1 MLVLVRLSTARTARN
16 VVVMSDM
23 YEAYAASLMDTFGKP
38 QLVLTH
44 GDGVY
49 VEDSDG
55 KRYLDLLAG
64 IAVNALGH
72 RHPVLVEAISRQAG
86 EMIHVSNFFATPAQ
100 INLAQKLQ
108 GILEAEGYDGSSARV
123 FFTNSGAEGNEA
135 ALKLARLHKKNGR
148 VLALTHSFHGRTMG
162 ALTLTHKQAYREP
175 FEPLAGVADFVEPD
189 ISALEAAFDDD
200 VAAIFLEPIQ
210 GEAGVIPL
218 PDGFMER
225 ARELCDTHDA
235 LLVVDEVQTGMGR
248 TGRWLASAPY
258 VKADVITLAKGL
270 GGGVPSGAC
279 IGIGAAA
286 KLFHPGNHGT
296 TFGGNPLACA
306 ASLATLGE
314 VEKLFEQV
322 NEVSAWLT
330 ARLEAAGY
338 AVRGRGLLL
347 GIDVADSTAVR
358 QELLK
363 EGVIVN
369 APNPTTIR
377 LAPALIITAKELE
390 PFVEIMSRRAT
401 EFQGKK

>member
-1 MLVLVRLSTARTARN
+1 MPELAHSSMVLATRIAVAMTE
-16 VVVMSDM
+16 M
-23 YEAYAASLMDTFGKP
+23 YEAYASSLMDTFGKP
-38 QLVLTH
+38 QLVLTN

-49 VEDSDG
+49 VWDSDG
-55 KRYLDLLAG
+55 QRYLDLLAG

-72 RHPVLVEAISRQAG
+72 RHPALLEAISRQTG

-108 GILEAEGYDGSSARV
+108 DILSAEGYDGSSARI
-123 FFTNSGAEGNEA
+123 FFTNSGAEANEA
-135 ALKLARLHKKNGR
+135 ALKLTRLHKPGGR
-148 VLALTHSFHGRTMG
+148 VLALTHSFHGRTLG

-175 FEPLAGVADFVEPD
+175 FEPLAGTADFIEPE
-189 ISALEAAFDDD
+189 ISALETAFDDT

-218 PDGFMER
+218 PNGFMER
-225 ARELCDTHDA
+225 ARELCDKHNA
-235 LLVVDEVQTGMGR
+235 LLVIDEVQTGMGR
-248 TGRWLASAPY
+248 TGRWLASSPY

-270 GGGVPSGAC
+270 GGGVPIGAC
-279 IGIGAAA
+279 IGIGAAGA
-286 KLFHPGNHGT
+286 LFRPGNHGT

-314 VEKLFEQV
+314 VEKLLEHV

-330 ARLEAAGY
+330 ARLEDAGY

-347 GIDVADSTAVR
+347 GVDVADSTAVR

-377 LAPALIITAKELE
+377 LAPPLIITTEELE
-390 PFVEIMSRRAT
+390 PFVEIMHRRAT
-401 EFQGKK
+401 EFRGEK

>member
-1 MLVLVRLSTARTARN
+1 MT
-16 VVVMSDM
+16 DM
-23 YEAYAASLMDTFGKP
+23 YEAYAAALMDTFGKP
-38 QLVLTH
+38 QLVLTQ

-49 VEDSDG
+49 VEDADG
-55 KRYLDLLAG
+55 KRYLDLLGG

-72 RHPVLVEAISRQAG
+72 NHPALVEAITRQAG
-86 EMIHVSNFFATPAQ
+86 QMIHVSNFFATPAQ
-100 INLAQKLQ
+100 INLAHKLQ
-108 GILEAEGYDGSSARV
+108 EIASAEGYDGVSARV
-123 FFTNSGAEGNEA
+123 FFTNSGAEANEA
-135 ALKLARLHKKNGR
+135 ALKLTRLHKPGGR

-162 ALTLTHKQAYREP
+162 ALTLTYKEAYRVP
-175 FEPLAGVADFVEPD
+175 FEPLAGAAEFVEPE
-189 ISALEAAFDDD
+189 ISALEAAFGDD
-200 VAAIFLEPIQ
+200 VSALFLEPIQ

-218 PDGFMER
+218 EAAFMQR
-225 ARELCDTHDA
+225 ARELCDKHNA

-248 TGRWLASAPY
+248 TGRWLASSSY

-270 GGGVPSGAC
+270 GGGVPIGAC
-279 IGIGAAA
+279 VGFGDAA

-314 VEKLFEQV
+314 VEKLLDHV

-330 ARLEAAGY
+330 VRLEEAGY

-347 GIDVADSTAVR
+347 GVEVADSTAVR
-358 QELLK
+358 QALLD

-377 LAPALIITAKELE
+377 LAPPLVITTEELE

-401 EFQGKK
+401 EFQGTK